1 MSKILVVDDDLS
13 IRELI
18 SDLLTDRGMEVRCAV
33 SGEEALGILSLES
46 FDLILL
52 DIMMG
57 GISGIE
63 LCQKVRDS
71 VSCPIIFISAKNTV
85 GDIVGGLGVGAD
97 DYITK
102 PFSLE
107 ELSARDD
114 AHLRSRQRSAAPF
127 TPSNIIKIGGISVDA
142 DARTALRDGKEV
154 ELSTR
159 EFDMLAYMMRNAGQ
173 TLSKEKIFREVWG
186 TSYGDMGA
194 VAINIKNLREKLD
207 PERKY
212 IKTVWGSGYRFV
224 GHSAYSEGGGE
235 LEER

>member
-1 MSKILVVDDDLS
+1 MTKILVVDDDLS

-71 VSCPIIFISAKNTV
+71 VNCPIIFLSAKKTV
-85 GDIVGGLGVGAD
+85 RDIVDGLGVGAD

-107 ELSARDD
+107 ELSARVD
-114 AHLRSRQRSAAPF
+114 AHLRSRSRATAIF
-127 TPSNIIKIGGISVDA
+127 TPSNIITIGGVTVDT
-142 DARTALRDGKEV
+142 DSRTVKKDNREI

-159 EFDMLAYMMRNAGQ
+159 EFDMLAYLMKNAGQ
-173 TLSKEKIFREVWG
+173 TISKEKIFREVWG
-186 TSYGDMGA
+186 TSYGDVGA

-207 PERKY
+207 PERRY

-224 GHSAYSEGGGE
+224 SRSAYGEGGEGFE
-235 LEER
+235 N